1 MLKKKRIKFRK
12 RNKLYNMIKSEEK
25 IMQSKI
31 TKEEKIFLNSFD
43 LN

>member
-1 MLKKKRIKFRK
+1 MLKKKRIKSRK

-31 TKEEKIFLNSFD
+31 TKKEKIFLNSFD